1 MQSTSR
7 IKRLPLHEAH
17 KIAAGEV
24 IERPTSIVKELIENS
39 IDAGATTIDL
49 HMQNAGLDKIRIIDN
64 GSGMSLEDA
73 RICTEQYATSK
84 ISSIDELQSL
94 HTFGFRGEALAS
106 IATVSK
112 FTLITKDQAM
122 SQGVRITMYNNEQHE
137 ECVAAA
143 QGTEICVQDLFYN
156 VPARR
161 KFLKT
166 VETEW
171 RHTLTLLH
179 AFCLSHPEIHFTVTH
194 NGTTVLSCPP
204 TTCIARIAQLWN
216 ADTAQRMLA
225 CTYAHQ
231 EKNFTLQA
239 ILSDYQVNR
248 FDRSSIF
255 FFVNR
260 RWIKN
265 QNLSKA
271 LLKGYMNVLPPGRY
285 PIVALFI
292 DIDAAQLDINIHP
305 RKEEVLFLH
314 AHALE
319 TSIAKI
325 VRETLEKCLSQRLQ
339 SSQTSYH
346 PIAPLPQPFAAE
358 PIQAAWPRAL
368 DTAVSAAVSHSIHTP
383 FASSPIT
390 APITFALEQQTCI
403 QPQDL
408 INDQIFDII
417 GCYKNTY
424 ILIQKD
430 DGLLIVDQHA
440 AHERILY
447 EKFDSYFDEL
457 LPNALALPITITVT
471 QAELEL
477 LMQHT
482 DLLAKNGIIVE
493 TFGVNQLLITATP
506 VCLKNIAYHELL
518 PMIVQWIMEEQHI
531 SREELHAIIAKKVH
545 SMMACKAAVKAG
557 DVLTQEQM
565 HELLK
570 NLQTTPKR
578 FSSPHGRPTCW
589 LINHTEIEKKFKRR
603 L

>member
-24 IERPTSIVKELIENS
+24 IERPTSIIKELIENS
-39 IDAGATTIDL
+39 IDAGATTINL
-49 HMQNAGLDKIRIIDN
+49 HIQNAGLDKIRIIDN

-122 SQGVRITMYNNEQHE
+122 SQGVRITIHHNEQHE
-137 ECVAAA
+137 ESVAAP

-194 NGTTVLSCPP
+194 NENTVLSCPP
-204 TTCIARIAQLWN
+204 TTRIARIAQLWN

-239 ILSDYQVNR
+239 ILSDYQINR

-285 PIVALFI
+285 PIAALFI

-314 AHALE
+314 AHTLE
-319 TSIAKI
+319 TSIAKM
-325 VRETLEKCLSQRLQ
+325 VRETLEKCLSERLQ
-339 SSQTSYH
+339 PSQISYNTR
-346 PIAPLPQPFAAE
+346 APLPQPFATEFA
-358 PIQAAWPRAL
+358 
-368 DTAVSAAVSHSIHTP
+368 HSIGQHTTDNALAAPVSSLVHTP
-383 FASSPIT
+383 STSTPVI
-390 APITFALEQQTCI
+390 APITFALEQQTYI
-403 QPQDL
+403 KPQDL
-408 INDQIFDII
+408 IHDPVFDII

-430 DGLLIVDQHA
+430 DGLLLVDQHA

-447 EKFDSYFDEL
+447 EKFASHFDIL
-457 LPNALALPITITVT
+457 LPNALAIPITININ
-471 QAELEL
+471 QAELAL

-482 DLLAKNGIIVE
+482 DLLEKNGIIIE
-493 TFGVNQLLITATP
+493 PFGVNQLLITATP
-506 VCLKNIAYHELL
+506 VCLKNIAYHDLL
-518 PMIVQWIMEEQHI
+518 PMIAQWIMEEQHI
-531 SREELHAIIAKKVH
+531 SREELHAIVAKKVH

-557 DVLTQEQM
+557 DVLTTEQM

-570 NLQTTPKR
+570 NLQTAPNR
-578 FSSPHGRPTCW
+578 FSCPHGRPTCW

-603 L
+603 S